1 VLRRA
6 HVSHAPF
13 DPRTK
18 VQYMLHHAHEPFDAW
33 LPRLTASIRIST
45 LHDAQVFARRWV
57 IRDKDPE
64 LKSLL
69 RRVDRVNGSDAALL
83 AMNELRAALAKRGLL
98 SSSRTD
104 LAGAAAD
111 APANPGSAS
120 LSRRP

>member
-1 VLRRA
+1 
-6 HVSHAPF
+6 
-13 DPRTK
+13 
-18 VQYMLHHAHEPFDAW
+18 MLHHAHEPFDAW

-104 LAGAAAD
+104 LGDAD